1 MIGRERP
8 GRGLA
13 ARLLHPARRHLPAV
27 LAAAGLLLASAAWLG
42 GPPGGDPEVVTAAL
56 ARGNRLARRGDLEP
70 AVEAYRAGW
79 PAAGGAGAALAY
91 NLGTAYHRLGRLP
104 EALLWYRRAA
114 ALAPSDPWVADN
126 LGLARAE
133 LAAVRDPPPG
143 FSGRLAAHPA
153 AVPAVAVLLA
163 WSALV
168 LWLARARLVRAAPP
182 RGEPLARHAWTVAA
196 LLALA
201 VWATGAALAAWGP
214 RPAVLLDP
222 CGVGGELAAG
232 SEVWVVPAGDG
243 AWAVAGHRTGA
254 VCPASSLGL
263 VSATL

>member
-1 MIGRERP
+1 MSGGERAGGGP
-8 GRGLA
+8 A
-13 ARLLHPARRHLPAV
+13 ARLLQRGRRHLPAA

-42 GPPGGDPEVVTAAL
+42 VPPGGDAEVVTAAL

-70 AVEAYRAGW
+70 AVEAYRTGW
-79 PAAGGAGAALAY
+79 PAGGGAGAALAY

-126 LGLARAE
+126 LELARAE

-143 FSGRLAAHPA
+143 LSGRLAAYPA
-153 AVPAVAVLLA
+153 AVPAAAVLLA

-168 LWLARARLVRAAPP
+168 LWLARPRLLRAAPP
-182 RGEPLARHAWTVAA
+182 GGEPLARHAWTAAA

-201 VWATGAALAAWGP
+201 AWAAGAALAAWGP

-222 CGVGGELAAG
+222 CGAGGELAAG

-243 AWAVAGHRTGA
+243 GWAVAGRRTDA

-263 VSATL
+263 VSANL